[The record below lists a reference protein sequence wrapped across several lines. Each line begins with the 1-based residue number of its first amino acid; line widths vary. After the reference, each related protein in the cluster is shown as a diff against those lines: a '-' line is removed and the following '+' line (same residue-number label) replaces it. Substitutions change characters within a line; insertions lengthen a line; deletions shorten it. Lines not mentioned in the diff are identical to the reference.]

1 MSVLETHTIDAAGVK
16 EEGDCLALLI
26 TDHLEW
32 NNEYEHLKIL
42 QDKIN
47 AYIAFLE
54 NKQFE
59 ETYPDNH
66 FKYASIEIH
75 FMYDIPK
82 NCENFLQVVRDQVGE
97 LGIKIVAEISNS
109 RDSDS
114 LK

>member
-1 MSVLETHTIDAAGVK
+1 MTVLETNVIDKMGVK

-26 TDHLEW
+26 SDHLEW

-54 NKQFE
+54 DKQFE

-75 FMYDIPK
+75 FMYDITE
-82 NCENFLQVVRDQVGE
+82 NCEKFLQVVQDQVGE
-97 LGIKIVAEISNS
+97 LGIKIVAEITNS
-109 RDSDS
+109 SDADS